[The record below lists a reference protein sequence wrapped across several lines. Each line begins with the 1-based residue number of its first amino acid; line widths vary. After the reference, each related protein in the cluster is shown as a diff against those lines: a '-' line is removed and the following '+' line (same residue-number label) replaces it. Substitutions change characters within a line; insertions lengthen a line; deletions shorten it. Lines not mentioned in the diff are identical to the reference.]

1 MRGGGWY
8 PRPTVRNRPAASLK
22 SPNVPA
28 DPSEADA
35 PSARRTEAWS
45 RYWASGALHS
55 CAGSFDGNYA
65 GAIGHFWQRV
75 FAGLDGRPARVLDL
89 CCGNAPLSR
98 LLVESPVFGSGGVE
112 IDAVDAARVDPRW
125 PDAMPAGARERLRVH
140 GGIDA
145 TALPFADAG
154 FDLCMSQYGIE
165 YAGPAAFDE
174 VARVLAPGGIF
185 AGVLHHAQSLPVR
198 IARAELAHLD
208 WLERDSGLLPAA
220 SALAGYMALAGT
232 PEGAGQLRADP
243 AATAA
248 RQRFNDCM
256 RRMGAKIEAS
266 QWPDVLQESRDAA
279 MAALA
284 TARQAGAGAGAAA
297 VEDIGR
303 WLVETRLR
311 QQEVV
316 EAALD
321 EARLRALLAR
331 IPAEECTIEAI
342 GFTEGGELAGWSVLA
357 TAAR

>member
-1 MRGGGWY
+1 MSSND
-8 PRPTVRNRPAASLK
+8 PVDPA
-22 SPNVPA
+22 
-28 DPSEADA
+28 EADA
-35 PSARRTEAWS
+35 QSARRADAWS

-55 CAGSFDGNYA
+55 CAGSFEGNYA
-65 GAIGHFWQRV
+65 GAIAGFWQRV
-75 FAGLDGRPARVLDL
+75 FASLEGRPARVLDL

-98 LLVESPVFGSGGVE
+98 LLVESPVFASGGIG
-112 IDAVDAARVDPRW
+112 IDAVDAARIDPRW

-140 GGIDA
+140 CGIDA

-185 AGVLHHAQSLPVR
+185 AGVLHHAGSLPAR
-198 IARAELAHLD
+198 IAREELLHLD

-220 SALAGYMALAGT
+220 SSLVGYMALAGT
-232 PEGAGQLRADP
+232 PEGAGQLRVDP

-266 QWPDVLQESRDAA
+266 QWPDVLQEARDAV

-297 VEDIGR
+297 VRDIGQ
-303 WLVETRLR
+303 WLGETRLR
-311 QQEVV
+311 QQELV

-331 IPAEECTIEAI
+331 FPAGECAI
-342 GFTEGGELAGWSVLA
+342 DVIRFAEDGEVAGWSVLA
-357 TAAR
+357 TVAR